1 MAATRLANVIVPSI
15 FTPYTI
21 EQSAVRSN
29 LLQSGLVSSNAA
41 LDQLASGGGS
51 TFNLPF
57 FKDLTGD
64 SEIIED
70 NTALTV
76 NALDGNQSQIGV
88 ALNRAKSFG
97 SSFLAQYVSGEDP
110 MRVIGDLVADYWVRE
125 EQKIVAK
132 ILQALFVSSGPL
144 NSTHLNDQGAS
155 ALTNT
160 MLIDAIA
167 KIGDAYD
174 KLSTIVCHSAIYH
187 SLRKLDLVQYVQ
199 EPSNLPFQF
208 PTYMGMN
215 ILVDDGVY
223 SATDSTGTPATAYH
237 TYIFA
242 AGAFSRGVGTLDADD
257 ATEVDRDSLKSEDVL
272 INRRRYIMHP
282 NGFKWVGSASGSSPT
297 NAELATATN
306 WSKVYDDKNIP
317 VVALNSRVSA

>member
-1 MAATRLANVIVPSI
+1 MAATRLTNVIVPSI

-21 EQSAVRSN
+21 EQSDVRSN
-29 LLQSGLVSSNAA
+29 LLNSGIVTSSPA
-41 LDQLASGGGS
+41 LNQLAGGGGS

-64 SEIIED
+64 SEVIED

-76 NALDGNQSQIGV
+76 NAIDGDQSQIGV

-125 EQKIVAK
+125 EQKIVIN
-132 ILQALFVSSGPL
+132 ILKALFGTSGPIV
-144 NSTHLNDQGAS
+144 STHLEDQSAA

-160 MLIDAIA
+160 MMIDAIA
-167 KIGDAYD
+167 NIGDAYD

-187 SLRKLDLVQYVQ
+187 SLRKLDLVQYVS

-215 ILVDDGVY
+215 ILVDDGVEVSG
-223 SATDSTGTPATAYH
+223 SAYT

-242 AGAFSRGVGTLDADD
+242 TGAFSRGVGTLDPDD
-257 ATEVDRDSLKSEDVL
+257 ATEIDRDSLKSEDVL
-272 INRRRYIMHP
+272 INRRRYILHP
-282 NGFKWVGSASGSSPT
+282 NGMKWVGSPAGSSPT
-297 NAELATATN
+297 NTELATATN
-306 WSKVYDDKNIP
+306 WNKVFENKNIP
-317 VVALNSRVSA
+317 MVALKSLVSA

>member
-1 MAATRLANVIVPSI
+1 MAATRLANVIVPEV

-125 EQKIVAK
+125 EQKIVANVLK
-132 ILQALFVSSGPL
+132 ALFGTGGPINL
-144 NSTHLNDQGAS
+144 THLNDQNAA

-160 MLIDAIA
+160 MLIDTIA

-187 SLRKLDLVQYVQ
+187 SLRKLDLVQYVS

-215 ILVDDGVY
+215 ILVDDGVEV
-223 SATDSTGTPATAYH
+223 SGSTYT
-237 TYIFA
+237 TYVFA

-282 NGFKWVGSASGSSPT
+282 NGFKWAGSPAGSSPT

-306 WSKVYDDKNIP
+306 WTKVYDDKNIP
-317 VVALNSRVSA
+317 VVALKSLVSA

>member
-29 LLQSGLVSSNAA
+29 LLQSGLVISNPA

-125 EQKIVAK
+125 EQKIVAN
-132 ILQALFVSSGPL
+132 ILKALFGTSGPIT
-144 NSTHLNDQGAS
+144 STHLNDQNAA

-160 MLIDAIA
+160 MLIDTIA
-167 KIGDAYD
+167 KIGDSYD
-174 KLSTIVCHSAIYH
+174 KLSTIVCHSSIYH
-187 SLRKLDLVQYVQ
+187 SLRKLDLVQYVS

-215 ILVDDGVY
+215 ILVDDGVEV
-223 SATDSTGTPATAYH
+223 SGSTYT
-237 TYIFA
+237 TYVFA
-242 AGAFSRGVGTLDADD
+242 EGAFSRGVGTLDADD

-282 NGFKWVGSASGSSPT
+282 NGFKWVGSPAGSSPT
-297 NAELATATN
+297 NAELATPTN
-306 WSKVYDDKNIP
+306 WTAVYDSKNIP
-317 VVALNSRVSA
+317 VVALKSLVSS

>member
-1 MAATRLANVIVPSI
+1 MAATRLTNVIVPSI

-21 EQSAVRSN
+21 QETATRSN
-29 LLQSGLVSSNAA
+29 LLSSGLVTGNPA
-41 LDQLASGGGS
+41 LNQLASGGGS

-57 FKDLTGD
+57 FNDLSGD

-70 NTALTV
+70 NTSLTV
-76 NALDGNQSQIGV
+76 NNLTTERQVGV

-110 MRVIGDLVADYWVRE
+110 MRVIGDLVASYWVRE
-125 EQKIVAK
+125 EQKIVIN
-132 ILQALFVSSGPL
+132 ILKALFGSGGPIV
-144 NSTHLNDQGAS
+144 STHLEDQSAA

-160 MLIDAIA
+160 MMIDAIA

-199 EPSNLPFQF
+199 EPSNLPQQF
-208 PTYMGMN
+208 PSYMGMN
-215 ILVDDGVY
+215 IIVDDGVEVSG
-223 SATDSTGTPATAYH
+223 SAYT
-237 TYIFA
+237 TYVFA
-242 AGAFSRGVGTLDADD
+242 NGAFSRGVGTLDADD
-257 ATEVDRDSLKSEDVL
+257 ATEIDRDSLKSEDVL

-282 NGFKWVGSASGSSPT
+282 NGFKWTGSPSGSSPT
-297 NAELATATN
+297 NTELATAGN
-306 WSKVYDDKNIP
+306 WAKVFENKNIP
-317 VVALNSRVSA
+317 VVALKSLVSA

>member
-1 MAATRLANVIVPSI
+1 MAATRLTNVIVPEV

-29 LLQSGLVSSNAA
+29 LLQSGLVTANPA
-41 LDQLASGGGS
+41 LNQLASGGGS

-64 SEIIED
+64 SEVIED
-70 NTALTV
+70 NTSLTV

-125 EQKIVAK
+125 EQKIVAN
-132 ILQALFVSSGPL
+132 ILKALFGTSGPI
-144 NSTHLNDQGAS
+144 NSTHFNDQSAA

-160 MLIDAIA
+160 MLIDTIA

-215 ILVDDGVY
+215 ILVDDGVE
-223 SATDSTGTPATAYH
+223 TGVDSGNTVYY
-237 TYIFA
+237 TYVFA
-242 AGAFSRGVGTLDADD
+242 GGAFSRGVGALDADD

-282 NGFKWVGSASGSSPT
+282 NGFKWSGSASGSSPT
-297 NAELATATN
+297 NAELATPTN
-306 WSKVYDDKNIP
+306 WTQVYDDKNIP
-317 VVALNSRVSA
+317 VVALASRVSA